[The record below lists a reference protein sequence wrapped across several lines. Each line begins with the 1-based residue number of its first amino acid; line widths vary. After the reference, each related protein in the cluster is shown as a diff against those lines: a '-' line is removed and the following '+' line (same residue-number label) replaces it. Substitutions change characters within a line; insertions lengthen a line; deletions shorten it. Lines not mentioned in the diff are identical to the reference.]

1 MQVRILSVA
10 DVNRYIKRIIS
21 SDAILHSLRVQ
32 GEISNYKL
40 HSSGHMYFSIKDN
53 ASKLSCIMF
62 KNNASKIKFDVS
74 NGMKVT
80 LKGYVS
86 VYERDGQYQLYVSNI
101 EPVGLGS
108 LHLAYQQLKEKLEK
122 EGLFDKDKKKKLPY
136 IPTSVG
142 IVTSQTGA
150 AIRDVISVI
159 KRRFPKANIV
169 VFPALVQGI
178 DAGISIVDAIE
189 LANTYQKI
197 DVLIITRGGGSI
209 EELWAFNEE
218 IVARAIFNSQ
228 IPVVSAVGHETD
240 YTIADFVADLRAP
253 TPSVA
258 AELVVPDIEKINEQL
273 VSFYKRAVLAM
284 KARLREKSVLLEH
297 VKNSYFFKY
306 PYANVNDKRQ
316 TIDLLEDKLIKSF
329 KRKLSTDKNNLINKG
344 DRLNSLSPLSV
355 LARGYSYLEKDY
367 AIIKTVSNINKGD
380 LITATVSDG
389 KLHCKVMD
397 VKKEV
402 LS

>member
-209 EELWAFNEE
+209 EELWPFNEE

-228 IPVVSAVGHETD
+228 IPVVSAVGHESD

-402 LS
+402 PS

>member
-209 EELWAFNEE
+209 EELWPFNEE

-228 IPVVSAVGHETD
+228 IPVVSAVGHESD